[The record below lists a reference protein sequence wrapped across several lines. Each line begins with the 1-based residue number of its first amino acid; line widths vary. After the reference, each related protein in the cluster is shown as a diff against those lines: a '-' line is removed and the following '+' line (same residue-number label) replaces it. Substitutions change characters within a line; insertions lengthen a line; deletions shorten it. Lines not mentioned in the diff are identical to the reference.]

1 MVTFADISR
10 SRLLCPW
17 QIVLPVTIEE
27 NALSRIFFIRQLQ
40 HSFRLTQLSTC
51 LKFFLSITFEKLR
64 ITYDHTLELEMRFQL
79 NSFHYSQ
86 HLIQTTY
93 YVSNVRCRFFALLE
107 HFDSPLALS
116 RLLWLYLSR
125 DCCCNCDRDFWKF
138 EFHPSFTN
146 SSRETL
152 KILEFTKGN
161 SERNGSTR
169 WKFFFLSSAR
179 S

>member
-1 MVTFADISR
+1 MSLTNRPSGHDWRKRTLSNLFHPTIATF
-10 SRLLCPW
+10 
-17 QIVLPVTIEE
+17 
-27 NALSRIFFIRQLQ
+27 LSAYATFNVPK
-40 HSFRLTQLSTC
+40 S
-51 LKFFLSITFEKLR
+51 FLSITFEKLR
-64 ITYDHTLELEMRFQL
+64 ITYDHTLELETRFQL